1 VSNSTDN
8 FQIRLATP
16 DDAVIIARQRAAMFY
31 DVGSV
36 SASER
41 EQIAAEAIAQIQQMI
56 RCGDYYGW
64 LVEGDDIM
72 VAGGGVILRQ
82 LLPRPG
88 SLQGGEE
95 AYILNVYVHPQYR
108 RRGLARRLMQAIL
121 LWSEQCQC
129 VRIALHASEA
139 GEPLYISLGFERTT
153 ELRLQSKLPQA

>member
-8 FQIRLATP
+8 FQIRLAIP

-31 DVGSV
+31 DMGSV
-36 SASER
+36 CESER
-41 EQIAAEAIAQIQQMI
+41 KQIAAEAIVEIQQMI
-56 RCGDYYGW
+56 RRGDYYGW
-64 LVEGDDIM
+64 LVEGDDMM

-108 RRGLARRLMQAIL
+108 RRGLARRLIQAIL
-121 LWSEQCQC
+121 LWCEQRQC
-129 VRIALHASEA
+129 ARVALHASEA
-139 GEPLYISLGFERTT
+139 GEPLYTSLGFERTN
-153 ELRLQSKLPQA
+153 EMRLQGRSPQA